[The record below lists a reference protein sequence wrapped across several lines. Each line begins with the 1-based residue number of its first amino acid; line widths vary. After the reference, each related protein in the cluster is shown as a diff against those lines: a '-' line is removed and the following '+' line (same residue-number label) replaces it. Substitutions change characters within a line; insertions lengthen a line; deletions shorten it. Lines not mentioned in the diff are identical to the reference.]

1 MLLSERR
8 KQYRR
13 ILEGNVCIHPA
24 SVFDA
29 MSARMA
35 ASLGFEVGMFAGS
48 IASGTVLGAPDL
60 VVLTLTEFAEQ
71 IRRITRGSD
80 LPLMV
85 DADHGYGDALNV
97 MRTVEELE
105 TSGVAALTI
114 EDTVLPMPFGRRG
127 DGLVSVEEMLGKL
140 RGAVAARQD
149 PALVVIGRT
158 GALRHGG
165 VAEAVKCVKAYTE
178 TGIDAIFLAGA
189 SSREEVEAMHRVT
202 RLPLMLG
209 GAPPA
214 LSDRNFLASQGV
226 RIALQGHH
234 PFYAA
239 AKAVYDTLKYL
250 REGGAPGGLKDRVAS
265 EELLAIALKQNDYKR
280 WQGDFLRERDALAV
294 EAVRRDRG
302 IELVQD
308 VRVGLR
314 GMEVGVAR
322 PSARTARHGR
332 RSGRHQS
339 AAGGVDREDERRV
352 EALVGHEDEAGAAV
366 EHDVVRMRAGLFR
379 AMRPRLARQRRPIG
393 DRPQRAVHACRQQ
406 GHRARRGVGA
416 DHQLATALH
425 PR

>member
-85 DADHGYGDALNV
+85 DADHGYGNALNV

-114 EDTVLPMPFGRRG
+114 EDTVLPMPFGG
-127 DGLVSVEEMLGKL
+127 QDEGLVPVGEMIGKL
-140 RGAVAARQD
+140 RAAVAARQD
-149 PALVVIGRT
+149 PSLVVIGRT
-158 GALRHGG
+158 GALRRGG
-165 VAEAVKCVKAYTE
+165 IAEAEKRLKVYQD
-178 TGIDAIFLAGA
+178 TGIDAVFLAGA
-189 SSREEVEAMHRVT
+189 SRREEVEAMHRVT

-214 LSDRNFLASQGV
+214 LADRTFLAANGV

-250 REGGAPGGLKDRVAS
+250 REGGAPADLKDRVAS
-265 EELLAIALKQNDYKR
+265 EELLAIALKLNDYKR
-280 WQGDFLRERDALAV
+280 RQGDFLR
-294 EAVRRDRG
+294 
-302 IELVQD
+302 
-308 VRVGLR
+308 
-314 GMEVGVAR
+314 
-322 PSARTARHGR
+322 
-332 RSGRHQS
+332 
-339 AAGGVDREDERRV
+339 
-352 EALVGHEDEAGAAV
+352 
-366 EHDVVRMRAGLFR
+366 
-379 AMRPRLARQRRPIG
+379 
-393 DRPQRAVHACRQQ
+393 
-406 GHRARRGVGA
+406 
-416 DHQLATALH
+416 
-425 PR
+425 